1 MILSFIK
8 IRGGCSPAIS
18 LRREKNPPGGHNLYS
33 ATTMPCLSHT
43 NLQGITSHFGS
54 SSGKAVTFA
63 HLPMAALL
71 RQSSRGQNPL
81 FQRALTDFQP

>member
-1 MILSFIK
+1 
-8 IRGGCSPAIS
+8 
-18 LRREKNPPGGHNLYS
+18 
-33 ATTMPCLSHT
+33 MPRLTHT
-43 NLQGITSHFGS
+43 NIQGITSHLGS